1 MAFRSTAP
9 RQQEIVSDQT
19 TPQPDSLVPVQI
31 LQESEPSSRQ
41 RVLIVGTGFVA
52 RSLATEIAADPR
64 FEVVGFVD
72 EEGIALGS
80 SEWPVLGSK
89 EDIFKITAEYA
100 ISDVFVA
107 YSPTWQQKLLD
118 ETVNQNMDI
127 NIHILPSSYDIML
140 ASSDLYNLGE
150 FAIFQITAD
159 KNRISDTVKRFS
171 DIIIALSSIVLLS
184 PIIIAI
190 AFIIK
195 ATSRGPILFTQVRVG
210 KDNKFFTL
218 LKFRTMHVDAENV
231 TGPIL
236 SSGKAD
242 ARLTL
247 VGRWLRLVRLDEIP
261 QLINVLRGEMSIVG
275 PRPERPF
282 FVDKFVVHTP
292 TYNYRHKVRPGITGL
307 AQVYGNYHTDAREKL
322 RFDLFYIT
330 HRSLILDI
338 TIIVKTLKNMLLKP
352 NGC

>member
-1 MAFRSTAP
+1 MS
-9 RQQEIVSDQT
+9 
-19 TPQPDSLVPVQI
+19 QPDSPISENVFQK
-31 LQESEPSSRQ
+31 SEPSSSRQ

-52 RSLATEIAADPR
+52 RSLATEIAANTK

-72 EEGIALGS
+72 EGGVALDS
-80 SEWPVLGSK
+80 CEWPVLGSK
-89 EDIFKITAEYA
+89 DDILEISTQYAIDDIFI
-100 ISDVFVA
+100 A

-118 ETVNQNMDI
+118 ETLIQKKDI
-127 NIHILPSSYDIML
+127 NIHILPSSYDIIL
-140 ASSDLYNLGE
+140 ASSTLYNLGE
-150 FAIFQITAD
+150 FGILRITET
-159 KNRISDTVKRFS
+159 KNKISDTVKRFF
-171 DIIIALSSIVLLS
+171 DITIALLSIILLS
-184 PIIIAI
+184 PVIIAI

-195 ATSRGPILFTQVRVG
+195 VTSRGPILFTQVRVG
-210 KDNKFFTL
+210 KHNNCFTL
-218 LKFRTMHVDAENV
+218 LKFRTMHVDAENN
-231 TGPIL
+231 TGPVL

-282 FVDKFVVHTP
+282 FVDKFVAHTP
-292 TYNYRHKVRPGITGL
+292 TYNYRHQVRPGITGL

-338 TIIVKTLKNMLLKP
+338 TIILKTLQYMIFKP